1 MKEFQDKKRIRK
13 IIFSRF
19 SLAVLL
25 IILIILSIS
34 TAKVYLK
41 SRKASL
47 KNDQTIAQI
56 EELEK
61 KKKELEDRIA
71 KLRTGSGLEEEIRE
85 KFNVAK
91 PEEKLLTII
100 DKTPENDKINN
111 EESEKEFFSNLPR
124 FLRGIW
130 DWIKNIF

>member
-19 SLAVLL
+19 SLAILL
-25 IILIILSIS
+25 IILIILSVS
-34 TAKVYLK
+34 TLKVYLK

-61 KKKELEDRIA
+61 KKKELEDRLA
-71 KLRTGSGLEEEIRE
+71 KLQIGSGLEEEIRE
-85 KFNVAK
+85 KFNVKK
-91 PEEKLLTII
+91 PGEEVLNII
-100 DKTPENDKINN
+100 DKSPENDKINN
-111 EESEKEFFSNLPR
+111 EESEKGFFSK
-124 FLRGIW
+124 IW
-130 DWIKNIF
+130 DWIKNLF